1 MSNERKGWT
10 EIVTS
15 EDYDKHMANI
25 GQASANSEM
34 VKQMFQDYPLMG
46 SRLLIPGCG
55 TGQMFDYI
63 TPDVFGSGTQ
73 LTLTDINPTFLEK
86 TKERLRRFRGT
97 NYEVM
102 IDDIEDTKLTGE
114 YGGILIVLVLHNVSW
129 VKSLESM
136 FRLSPEQLYIIE
148 MEQDLSKRKIRK
160 RKIPES
166 MRRYEEEVKIELIP
180 REELIDFIS
189 GKGYDLRRLYEK
201 KVPDNKT
208 MVGFVFEK

>member
-10 EIVTS
+10 EIVTP
-15 EDYDKHMANI
+15 EDYDKHMAAT
-25 GQASANSEM
+25 GEASANSEM
-34 VKQMFQDYPLMG
+34 VRQMFQDYPLRG

-73 LTLTDINPTFLEK
+73 LTLTDINPTFLERTRK
-86 TKERLRRFRGT
+86 RLRKFRGT
-97 NYEVM
+97 YEVM
-102 IDDIEDTKLTGE
+102 TDDIEDTKLTGE

-136 FRLSPEQLYIIE
+136 FRLTPRQLYIIE
-148 MEQDLSKRKIRK
+148 QEQDLSKRKTAK

-166 MRRYEEEVKIELIP
+166 MRRYEETVKIELIP
-180 REELIDFIS
+180 REEIINFIS
-189 GKGYDLRRLYEK
+189 GKGYDLRRLYET

-208 MVGFVFEK
+208 MVGYVFEK